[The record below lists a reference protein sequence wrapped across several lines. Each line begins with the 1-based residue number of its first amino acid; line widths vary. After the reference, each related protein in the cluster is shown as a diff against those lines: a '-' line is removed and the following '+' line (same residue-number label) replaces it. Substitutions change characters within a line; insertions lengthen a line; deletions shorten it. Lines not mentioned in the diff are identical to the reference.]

1 MRPGSL
7 LLYALLGAAA
17 PLAAPLSA
25 QATGGT
31 LDQEYRFDG
40 AGPTS
45 ELGYAAAGAGDVDG
59 DGFADLIVG
68 DPKASPSGIFMAGS
82 AFVYS
87 GATGGL
93 ILQLDGLA
101 AFDDFGFSV
110 AGAGDVDGD
119 GLADLLV
126 GAPAA
131 DPEGRTDAGSAFVFS
146 GATGSLLYQVDGS
159 AAGDALGSSV
169 SAISDLDGDDFNDL
183 LIGAPLADP
192 NGLSKAGTAFVLSGN
207 SGLPLWH
214 LDGTAASDRFG
225 ASLSRAGDVDGDG
238 QEDLLLGAG
247 FASATGAAQAGAA
260 LVFSGATAS
269 QILRVDGQ
277 PADLGFGRAIALAGD
292 LDGDGFSD
300 FLVGAPFAVPGGLS
314 DVGSAFLYSG
324 ATGGLLRR
332 VDGLESSSW
341 FGWSVAGPGDVD
353 ADGTPDLLV
362 GAPFAAPNSSFI
374 VGSAFVFSGAS
385 GDPIRRFDGDSRDL
399 DLGFSVSGAGDVDAD
414 SRPDL
419 IVGAL
424 NGSAFVFHFS
434 PILFASEEVLWDAP
448 DGRID
453 YTIDFPVEDAGAG
466 YQVLLSAHGTGPTVW
481 NGLTI
486 PLQNDNL
493 FRAAAHGNTPVQAVA
508 FQGILDSQGDAL
520 AQIFLPLQ
528 ALPLRLQ
535 GRRVA
540 LNLAVINSNFDFSSV
555 ARNLRLTQ

>member
-1 MRPGSL
+1 L
-7 LLYALLGAAA
+7 AA
-17 PLAAPLSA
+17 PLAAQSA
-25 QATGGT
+25 GGT

-45 ELGYAAAGAGDVDG
+45 ELGYAASGAGDVDG

-87 GATGGL
+87 GATGDL
-93 ILQLDGLA
+93 LLQLDGLA

-131 DPEGRTDAGSAFVFS
+131 DPEGRVDAGTAFVFS
-146 GATGSLLYQVDGS
+146 GATGSLLFQVDGP
-159 AAGDALGSSV
+159 ADGDALGSAV
-169 SAISDLDGDDFNDL
+169 AAIGDLDGDDFNDL
-183 LIGAPLADP
+183 LLGAPLAAP
-192 NGLSKAGTAFVLSGN
+192 NGLSKAGTVFVVSGN
-207 SGLPLWH
+207 TGLSLWH
-214 LDGTAASDRFG
+214 LDGAAANDRFG
-225 ASLSRAGDVDGDG
+225 AALSRAGDVDGDG
-238 QEDLLLGAG
+238 QEDILLGAG

-260 LVFSGATAS
+260 LVFSGATTG

-277 PADLGFGRAIALAGD
+277 PADLGFGRAVAQTGD
-292 LDGDGFSD
+292 VDGDGFVD
-300 FLVGAPFAVPGGLS
+300 FLVGAPFAIPGGLT

-324 ATGGLLRR
+324 ATGNLLRR
-332 VDGLESSSW
+332 MDGLESSSW
-341 FGWSVAGPGDVD
+341 FGWTVAGPGDVD
-353 ADGTPDLLV
+353 ADGIPDLLV
-362 GAPFAAPNSSFI
+362 GAPFAAPNNSFI
-374 VGSAFVFSGAS
+374 VGSAFVFSGAG

-399 DLGFSVSGAGDVDAD
+399 DLGFSAAGAGDVDAD
-414 SRPDL
+414 GRPDL

-434 PILFASEEVLWDAP
+434 PILHASAEVLWGAP
-448 DGRID
+448 GGRID
-453 YTIDFPVEDAGAG
+453 YTIDFPEEDAGAG
-466 YQVLLSAHGTGPTVW
+466 YQVLLSAHGSGPVVW

-486 PLQNDNL
+486 PLANDNL
-493 FRAAAHGNTPVQAVA
+493 FRASAHGNTPVQAVA

-535 GRRVA
+535 GHRVP
-540 LNLAVINSNFDFSSV
+540 LRVAVINSNFDFSSV
-555 ARNLRLTQ
+555 ARKLRFAR